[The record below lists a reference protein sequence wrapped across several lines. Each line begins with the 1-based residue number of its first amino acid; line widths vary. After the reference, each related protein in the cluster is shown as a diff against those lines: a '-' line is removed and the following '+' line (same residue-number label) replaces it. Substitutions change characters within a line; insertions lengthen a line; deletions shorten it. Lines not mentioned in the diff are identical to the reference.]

1 MTTRSNIHHD
11 EAQVIKL
18 PLRNSVRQWIIPGIR
33 RHFFAHGLLAG
44 ALAALSIFT
53 GCSRPAPDLVQ
64 GYIDGE
70 FVYVSSPYAGTLKTL
85 HVRQGAQVK
94 AGDILFTLENVSEKS
109 AKDEA
114 EWRLEQARENLK
126 DAQKGKRSSEIEAVE
141 AQLKQA
147 QAALSLSEKELGRQE
162 NLFLSGLIAAQDI
175 DRARAARDQNLQR
188 VMQLEADLK
197 TARLGLR
204 SDQIAAAK
212 ANVQALEAALSRA
225 EWYLSQKLQTAPQ
238 SGLVFDTIYR
248 EGEFVASGRPV
259 VTLLPP
265 QNIKVRAFVPQARIS
280 AIHTGDRVLVFVD
293 GVSEPF
299 IGTLS
304 FISPQAEYTP
314 PIIYSKESR
323 AKLVFMIEAVF
334 DPEVA
339 VKLHPGQPVDVQF
352 GS

>member
-1 MTTRSNIHHD
+1 MATRSNIHHD
-11 EAQVIKL
+11 EAQAIKL
-18 PLRNSVRQWIIPGIR
+18 PLRNYVRQRIITASQR
-33 RHFFAHGLLAG
+33 YFFANSFLVSAF
-44 ALAALSIFT
+44 AALSIFT

-64 GYIDGE
+64 GYIEGE

-94 AGDILFTLENVSEKS
+94 TGDILFTLENVSEKS

-114 EWRLEQARENLK
+114 EWRLKQARENLK

-141 AQLKQA
+141 AQLRQA

-162 NLFLSGLIAAQDI
+162 SLFLSGLIAAQDI
-175 DRARAARDQNLQR
+175 DRALAAHDQNRQR
-188 VMQLEADLK
+188 VTQLEADLK

-204 SDQIAAAK
+204 SNQIAAAK

-225 EWYLSQKLQTAPQ
+225 EWDLSQKQQTAPQ
-238 SGLVFDTIYR
+238 SGLVFHTIYR

-265 QNIKVRAFVPQARIS
+265 QNIKVRAFVPQSRIS
-280 AIHTGDRVLVFVD
+280 AIHTGDRVRVFVD
-293 GVSEPF
+293 GMAEPF

-304 FISPQAEYTP
+304 FISPQAEFTP
-314 PIIYSKESR
+314 PVIYSKENR
-323 AKLVFMIEAVF
+323 AKLVFMIEMVF
-334 DPEVA
+334 DPEAA

-352 GS
+352 GP

>member
-1 MTTRSNIHHD
+1 M
-11 EAQVIKL
+11 
-18 PLRNSVRQWIIPGIR
+18 
-33 RHFFAHGLLAG
+33 
-44 ALAALSIFT
+44 
-53 GCSRPAPDLVQ
+53 
-64 GYIDGE
+64 
-70 FVYVSSPYAGTLKTL
+70 
-85 HVRQGAQVK
+85 K

-114 EWRLEQARENLK
+114 DWRLKQARENLK
-126 DAQKGKRSSEIEAVE
+126 DAQKGKRSSEIEAIE

-147 QAALSLSEKELGRQE
+147 EAALSLSEKELSRQE
-162 NLFLSGLIAAQDI
+162 SLFLSGLIAAQDI
-175 DRARAARDQNLQR
+175 DRARSTHDQNRQR
-188 VMQLEADLK
+188 VKQLEAEIK

-225 EWYLSQKLQTAPQ
+225 EWEVSQKRQTAPQ
-238 SGLVFDTIYR
+238 SGLVFDTLYR
-248 EGEFVASGRPV
+248 EGEFVAAAHPV

-280 AIHTGDRVLVFVD
+280 AIHTGDMVRVFVD
-293 GVSEPF
+293 GGREPF
-299 IGTLS
+299 IGKVS

-314 PIIYSKESR
+314 PVIYSKENR

-334 DPEVA
+334 DPETA
-339 VKLHPGQPVDVQF
+339 KNLHPGQPINVQF

>member
-1 MTTRSNIHHD
+1 MTESGTVHCR
-11 EAQVIKL
+11 L
-18 PLRNSVRQWIIPGIR
+18 PR
-33 RHFFAHGLLAG
+33 FFVGVLVVLC
-44 ALAALSIFT
+44 IFA
-53 GCSRPAPDLVQ
+53 GCSHPAPDLVQ

-70 FVYVSSPYAGTLKTL
+70 FVYVSSPYAGALKTL

-109 AKDEA
+109 AKEEA
-114 EWRLEQARENLK
+114 DWRLKQARENLK
-126 DAQKGKRSSEIEAVE
+126 DAQKGKRSSEIEAIE

-147 QAALSLSEKELGRQE
+147 EAALSLSEKELSRQE
-162 NLFLSGLIAAQDI
+162 SLFLSGLIAVQDI
-175 DRARAARDQNLQR
+175 DRARSTHDQNRQR
-188 VMQLEADLK
+188 VKQLEADIK

-212 ANVQALEAALSRA
+212 ANVQALEAALSRV
-225 EWYLSQKLQTAPQ
+225 EWDLSQKRQTAPQ
-238 SGLVFDTIYR
+238 SGLVFDTLYR
-248 EGEFVASGRPV
+248 EGEFVAAAHPV

-280 AIHTGDRVLVFVD
+280 AIHTGDMVRVFVD
-293 GVSEPF
+293 GVREPF
-299 IGTLS
+299 IGKVS

-314 PIIYSKESR
+314 PVIYSKENR

-334 DPEVA
+334 DPETA
-339 VKLHPGQPVDVQF
+339 KNLHPGQPINVQF